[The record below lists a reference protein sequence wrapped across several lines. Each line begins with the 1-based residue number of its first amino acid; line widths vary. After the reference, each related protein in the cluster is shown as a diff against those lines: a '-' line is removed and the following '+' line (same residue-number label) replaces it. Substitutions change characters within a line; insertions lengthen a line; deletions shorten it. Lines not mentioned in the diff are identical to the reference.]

1 MRTFGRR
8 AFMQRT
14 AVAGLAATSLSRL
27 TQAQSGADY
36 DVVIV
41 GAGIAGLTAARLL
54 GERGPDLKL
63 LILDARDRVGGRIFT
78 LDDEDAPTG
87 VDVGAQFIHGSNAA
101 TWELIKE
108 FGLQTRP
115 IDHFGD
121 RQLHAFTQEVG
132 GTVLTSEQR
141 TAVLASVR
149 ENYARHFGADIA
161 LGEFAKELELTPAQM
176 SAITYDANSWSAE
189 PEAISLRAA
198 VLDGEAWDAYHDNDF
213 LIYGGYQRLIAQMTA
228 ELTGKIRLNSRVSGM
243 VWGEELSAVFYEN
256 RGLESAVTCRCI
268 INTLPI
274 GVMQSGEIQFSP
286 GLPDNKQAA
295 INGLTMGSMVVIPM
309 VFSEPFWKDVV
320 PNYGGWYSSD
330 GRVYFGVPHP
340 EEGAT
345 PVVKGWFSGAA
356 ADQLSAEGPEQAIQ
370 TAIGWLEQASGMP
383 GLGAKLSWHHVQ
395 DWVTDPYSRGSYS
408 VTRPGGYGLR
418 ATLAQPLGKSLFF
431 AGEATAAPPHY
442 QTVHGAYMSGKRV
455 AAEVA
460 RALVPAEE
468 SEATLLELL

>member
-14 AVAGLAATSLSRL
+14 AVAGLAAASLSRP
-27 TQAQSGADY
+27 THAQSGADY

-78 LDDEDAPTG
+78 LGGDDAPTG
-87 VDVGAQFIHGSNAA
+87 VDVGAQFIHGSKAD

-108 FGLQTRP
+108 FELQTRP
-115 IDHFGD
+115 IDHFGEMQMHGFS
-121 RQLHAFTQEVG
+121 RQKG
-132 GTVLTSEQR
+132 GTVLTPEQR
-141 TAVLASVR
+141 AAVLGSVR

-161 LGEFAKELELTPAQM
+161 LAQFAEELKLSPAQM

-198 VLDGEAWDAYHDNDF
+198 VLDGEAWDTYRDNDF
-213 LIYGGYQRLIAQMTA
+213 LIYGGYHRLIDQMTA
-228 ELTGKIRLNSRVSGM
+228 ELTGKIRLNSRVTGM
-243 VWGEELSAVFYEN
+243 LWGEELSAVFYEN
-256 RGLESAVTCRCI
+256 RGLESAVTTRCI

-274 GVMQSGEIQFSP
+274 GVLQSGDVQFSP
-286 GLPDNKQAA
+286 GLPDDKQAA
-295 INGLTMGSMVVIPM
+295 IDGLTMGSVVVIPM
-309 VFSEPFWKDVV
+309 AFNEPFWMDAV
-320 PNYGGWYSSD
+320 PNYGGWYSTD

-340 EEGAT
+340 EEGTT
-345 PVVKGWFSGAA
+345 PVVKGFFSGAA

-370 TAIGWLEQASGMP
+370 TAIGWLEQASGIS
-383 GLGAKLSWHHVQ
+383 GLGGKLQWHHVQ
-395 DWVTDPYSRGSYS
+395 DWITDPYSRGSYS

-431 AGEATAAPPHY
+431 AGEATAPPPHY

-460 RALVPAEE
+460 RALVPPDA
-468 SEATLLELL
+468 SEATLLELI